1 MLYNTFLDDVLK
13 ARDKLKQA
21 EQESD
26 LQTEAEGFK
35 VTLKRKRKVVKKLYD
50 SGSTSDDD
58 EGDDSKTIRKRVHQ
72 EMPNFF
78 SSLPADDILLVSSHG
93 K

>member
-1 MLYNTFLDDVLK
+1 MFFNTFLDDILK
-13 ARDKLKQA
+13 ARDKLNQA
-21 EQESD
+21 AQKSD

-35 VTLKRKRKVVKKLYD
+35 VTLKRKRKVVKNLYD

-72 EMPNFF
+72 GP
-78 SSLPADDILLVSSHG
+78 VS
-93 K
+93 